1 VDRLSLTHVRLA
13 LAVLGFGLALVSI
26 AFDNHT
32 LAWVAIGV
40 LSGSLLLRLIV
51 RRRAQQNGDKAA
63 M

>member
-1 VDRLSLTHVRLA
+1 MRLA

-40 LSGSLLLRLIV
+40 LGGSFLLRLIS
-51 RRRAQQNGDKAA
+51 RRHNQ
-63 M
+63 